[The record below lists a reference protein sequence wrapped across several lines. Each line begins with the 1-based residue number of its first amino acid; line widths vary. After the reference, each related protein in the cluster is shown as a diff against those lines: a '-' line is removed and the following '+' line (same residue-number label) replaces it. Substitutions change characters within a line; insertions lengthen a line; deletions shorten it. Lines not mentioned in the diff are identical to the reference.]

1 MNNTHIITGGTG
13 FIAYNLV
20 KWALACGDEVFV
32 IDRKNQTY
40 MNYFHNLPIILANL
54 ADLNQTIPAFAQIK
68 PQYPVIVWHLAANS
82 DIPAGVH
89 DSNIDYQDTFLT
101 TYHTGLAMKHYGF
114 KTIYFASTSAVYG
127 DHGDNIISELTAP
140 LMPISNYGAMKL
152 AGEAILSAFAEQFIE
167 KLVMFRFPNVVG
179 APATHG
185 IIFDLI
191 HKLQRDQ
198 MKLPVLGDGTQRKS
212 YLHVTDLVNAMV
224 LIGEKTNEKRTIC
237 NIGPTDNGITIKEI
251 AQMVRDE
258 VAPNA
263 LIQYGSG
270 SRGWVGDVPKFCYN
284 VDKMVGFG
292 FKPTLNS
299 KKSVALAVKQI
310 KEQLL

>member
-1 MNNTHIITGGTG
+1 
-13 FIAYNLV
+13 
-20 KWALACGDEVFV
+20 
-32 IDRKNQTY
+32 
-40 MNYFHNLPIILANL
+40 MNYFPNLPIILANL
-54 ADLNQTIPAFAQIK
+54 ADLNQCIGAFQQVK
-68 PQYPVIVWHLAANS
+68 PQFDPIVWHLAANS

-101 TYHTGLAMKHYGF
+101 TYHTGLAMKQCGF

-127 DHGDNIISELTAP
+127 DHGDNVISELTAP

-167 KLVMFRFPNVVG
+167 KLVIFRFPNVVG

-185 IIFDLI
+185 IIYDLI
-191 HKLQRDQ
+191 NKLIRDP

-212 YLHVTDLVNAMV
+212 YLHVADLVNAMV
-224 LIGEKTNEKRTIC
+224 LIGEKSNERRTIC
-237 NIGPTDNGITIKEI
+237 NIGPTDSGINIKEI

-258 VAPNA
+258 VAPSA

-270 SRGWVGDVPKFCYN
+270 NRGWVGDVPKFCYN

-310 KEQLL
+310 KEQLM